1 MLDAAQQAYVLYD
14 PREHLDAVHSALFNR
29 SNVKRFRMPF
39 MGAALQSDIIDLDL
53 LEPLLVT
60 VATDTLTDLSFAKM
74 LRARRDHVP
83 YLMKLL
89 AKLDADGREG
99 LALMLCENVVPR
111 HPVRRFR
118 RRLRTLRLTDS
129 DETETDTQ
137 SATYAD

>member
-1 MLDAAQQAYVLYD
+1 
-14 PREHLDAVHSALFNR
+14 
-29 SNVKRFRMPF
+29 
-39 MGAALQSDIIDLDL
+39 
-53 LEPLLVT
+53 

-118 RRLRTLRLTDS
+118 RRLRTLRLTDG